1 MVPSPPGRNSR
12 HCPRVRA
19 RAMAAFDYLIDSE
32 YSGGPSGRSGE
43 GEGALSLFNFLQISA
58 DGERGNGGG
67 GGHRLRCEHV
77 SRVCAS
83 RTCVARYVAL
93 TFEEREQPRV
103 NRVTTRQGNDASR
116 G

>member
-58 DGERGNGGG
+58 DGERGNGVAIVFVASTCPACV
-67 GGHRLRCEHV
+67 RHV
-77 SRVCAS
+77 RV
-83 RTCVARYVAL
+83 
-93 TFEEREQPRV
+93 
-103 NRVTTRQGNDASR
+103 
-116 G
+116 

>member
-58 DGERGNGGG
+58 DGERGNGGWWPSSS
-67 GGHRLRCEHV
+67 LRARV
-77 SRVCAS
+77 PRVCV
-83 RTCVARYVAL
+83 TYVC
-93 TFEEREQPRV
+93 
-103 NRVTTRQGNDASR
+103 S
-116 G
+116 

>member
-58 DGERGNGGG
+58 DGERGNGGLVAIVFVASTCPACV
-67 GGHRLRCEHV
+67 RHV
-77 SRVCAS
+77 HV
-83 RTCVARYVAL
+83 
-93 TFEEREQPRV
+93 
-103 NRVTTRQGNDASR
+103 
-116 G
+116 